1 MQAQARSA
9 LASAFAK
16 MAGLVALGVAIWF
29 LLLRLLGRQARS
41 VWNEVKPAKHSRYSD
56 EVLEKLRH
64 EADPITD
71 ALIEELA
78 NQAMNG
84 TERIQTLLHDLTASN
99 TLDRTDHPQA
109 VGEWIDL
116 VSVLPAA
123 MNPAKIDRAAR
134 FFRRHSFLMTLI
146 FGTSSLLEA
155 YACPRGVQVL
165 ATTYRLEQ
173 DPYRRLG
180 ETLQWI
186 LLIQDPRGW
195 AVGGTAVNAVLKVRL
210 MHAAIRY
217 LILTHRSESGAPWN
231 QDVYGVPI
239 CGEDLLGMLMGFAAV
254 PIRDLPK
261 LDVGIGR
268 EDAEAQIHLWC
279 VVGALIGVNAEFLP
293 NSLREAREL
302 VETIEARQQ
311 HKAREDPQCADACE
325 KGKGFAAALV
335 EFHRSL
341 APGTS
346 FDGYAIDVMRDLAGD
361 QLCDWLGIPETGGDH
376 SSRLTLPAPGR
387 PIIANVVGALRGVCG
402 DAICDALHIPTISIS
417 PTPPISIPLP
427 DIGGSRRRARLK
439 KAEIWGEALIA
450 RPRIDLKSY
459 HRGVYEIPE
468 PTKAQWDKERPNWR
482 SAPDRLVE
490 ESR

>member
-1 MQAQARSA
+1 MGCRSA
-9 LASAFAK
+9 
-16 MAGLVALGVAIWF
+16 
-29 LLLRLLGRQARS
+29 
-41 VWNEVKPAKHSRYSD
+41 
-56 EVLEKLRH
+56 
-64 EADPITD
+64 
-71 ALIEELA
+71 
-78 NQAMNG
+78 
-84 TERIQTLLHDLTASN
+84 
-99 TLDRTDHPQA
+99 
-109 VGEWIDL
+109 
-116 VSVLPAA
+116 
-123 MNPAKIDRAAR
+123 AKI
-134 FFRRHSFLMTLI
+134 FL
-146 FGTSSLLEA
+146 
-155 YACPRGVQVL
+155 
-165 ATTYRLEQ
+165 
-173 DPYRRLG
+173 
-180 ETLQWI
+180 
-186 LLIQDPRGW
+186 
-195 AVGGTAVNAVLKVRL
+195 
-210 MHAAIRY
+210 
-217 LILTHRSESGAPWN
+217 
-231 QDVYGVPI
+231 
-239 CGEDLLGMLMGFAAV
+239 V

-439 KAEIWGEALIA
+439 KAEIWGEALISRVTTA
-450 RPRIDLKSY
+450 GSTKYRSRPRLNGTKSVPTGGRRPIGWSRNLASA
-459 HRGVYEIPE
+459 RGAAEARCRTVSAAR
-468 PTKAQWDKERPNWR
+468 TKRQAA
-482 SAPDRLVE
+482 SHS
-490 ESR
+490 ESGPPPS